1 MLHLMTRMRCTFVS
15 LLIAGSLLGRATCMS
30 AAEFP
35 NNERRILVNFDE
47 EMMFVE
53 FCHGTTD
60 PEEIKAIFEQSVDE
74 LADVGVDT
82 LSQVTFVRF
91 LATPPS
97 KVIPEVFTWS
107 SCRAYE
113 LLCQAGYDPIDILV
127 NRCHHHGMEYIA
139 TLRMNDRH
147 SGPAVGRF
155 ITEHPEWHLKGRGGG
170 PGVNYAYEPVR
181 EKVLAYVEELLVSHD
196 VDGLEFDWMRWCHM
210 FEPGE
215 GEKNAHLLTDFT
227 RKTRQLLD
235 AAAQRRGRSRL
246 PLGVRVP
253 QTLEECDYLGFDL
266 AIWIKEG
273 LVDYVVPSDFLHLD
287 TNIKVEEFVNLTEG
301 TDCKIYPA
309 LFPFSSGGRV
319 RMVTLAQYRAAAQNF
334 YAHGADGVQFYNY
347 QAHWQRRTDRYPD
360 PHRWLTFAWMWPKAL
375 GYFREVRDPQTVS
388 QGDRHYLFYPLW
400 PKRDNLRA
408 PTFGD
413 DLSADPADVTSPFTW
428 KDERIVLD
436 RTEPAVQGSQRFR
449 VSEDLSNPKLRA
461 TLLFKAV
468 DLTQKE
474 SLELWLNGT
483 RVPQKQITRR
493 FQKTGQNEW
502 QGVELA
508 PFYLYI
514 IDVPRGMRE
523 PLIINGDNE
532 LTVRLIP
539 TEAQSEGTVTIDE
552 LEVYVYCLG
561 SE

>member
-1 MLHLMTRMRCTFVS
+1 MAIHAVAEYVGPAYISFTRDPAPYLYGEDFPFEIGKAVTIREGSDVT
-15 LLIAGSLLGRATCMS
+15 LIAMRDLVFQALIAADNVEDAVAVAKIISKNEVLGVARREGALILGRDILARPS
-30 AAEFP
+30 AP
-35 NNERRILVNFDE
+35 
-47 EMMFVE
+47 
-53 FCHGTTD
+53 TTD
-60 PEEIKAIFEQSVDE
+60 GNSAS
-74 LADVGVDT
+74 AST
-82 LSQVTFVRF
+82 
-91 LATPPS
+91 
-97 KVIPEVFTWS
+97 
-107 SCRAYE
+107 
-113 LLCQAGYDPIDILV
+113 
-127 NRCHHHGMEYIA
+127 
-139 TLRMNDRH
+139 
-147 SGPAVGRF
+147 
-155 ITEHPEWHLKGRGGG
+155 
-170 PGVNYAYEPVR
+170 
-181 EKVLAYVEELLVSHD
+181 
-196 VDGLEFDWMRWCHM
+196 
-210 FEPGE
+210 
-215 GEKNAHLLTDFT
+215 TD
-227 RKTRQLLD
+227 
-235 AAAQRRGRSRL
+235 A
-246 PLGVRVP
+246 
-253 QTLEECDYLGFDL
+253 
-266 AIWIKEG
+266 
-273 LVDYVVPSDFLHLD
+273 
-287 TNIKVEEFVNLTEG
+287 
-301 TDCKIYPA
+301 
-309 LFPFSSGGRV
+309 
-319 RMVTLAQYRAAAQNF
+319 
-334 YAHGADGVQFYNY
+334 
-347 QAHWQRRTDRYPD
+347 PD